1 MALFPVLYSTSL
13 QLIHFIH
20 SSLYLSV
27 PDFHLAD
34 YSFKSLTMDI
44 IGASLSFVE
53 EFEVHS
59 VWQLFVCLVCIKS
72 LF

>member
-20 SSLYLSV
+20 GSLYLLV
-27 PDFHLAD
+27 PDSHLAD
-34 YSFKSLTMDI
+34 CPFKSLTMDI
-44 IGASLSFVE
+44 VGASLSFVE
-53 EFEVHS
+53 EFEIHS
-59 VWQLFVCLVCIKS
+59 VWKLSACLVSIKS

>member
-1 MALFPVLYSTSL
+1 MALLPVLYSTSL

-20 SSLYLSV
+20 SSLYLLV
-27 PDFHLAD
+27 PDSHLAD
-34 YSFKSLTMDI
+34 CSFKSLTMDI

-59 VWQLFVCLVCIKS
+59 VWQLSACLVSIKS